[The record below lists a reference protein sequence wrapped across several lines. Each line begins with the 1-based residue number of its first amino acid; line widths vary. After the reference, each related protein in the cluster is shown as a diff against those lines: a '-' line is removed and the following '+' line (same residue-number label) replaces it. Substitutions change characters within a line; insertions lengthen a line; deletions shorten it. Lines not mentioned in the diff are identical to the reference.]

1 MAGIRQEG
9 DFRCTIERQAAW
21 GTPINT
27 APIGLNT
34 VDMKISLAGDEHK
47 VPVDRGI
54 RFDHEDDRYID
65 TAATIPVCTFSCP
78 ITTGMLKT
86 VLPGLLQNASNWT
99 VATGAV
105 DMFPQSPAN
114 LPTPR
119 AITGTS
125 GGYAYSIVRRSPTAS
140 QSERISDAVCRRLKL
155 SLHPTNNGGL
165 LWGEW
170 EFIGTT
176 YTHTLNLVPGDSPA
190 ITQDPLSATVRY
202 SWGDLDA
209 VTYAGGSSILTDFVS
224 FELDMSFGAK
234 FAGDTPRG
242 EVLFPRFEATL
253 NLTVGQ
259 NTSTQAC
266 EALSRATTISSG
278 TPILFRWGDGTL
290 SEAGEFNLTCFG
302 YVAPDGFDDTDR
314 AEGETHKVKFMLE
327 QGGTATEYPV
337 RFNYYTA

>member
-9 DFRCTIERQAAW
+9 DFRCTIERQAVW

-34 VDMKISLAGDEHK
+34 VDLKITHEGDRHMI
-47 VPVDRGI
+47 PVDRGI
-54 RFDHEDDRYID
+54 RFDYEDDRFVD
-65 TAATIPVCTFSCP
+65 TASTFPVCSFSCP

-105 DMFPQSPAN
+105 DMFPQVPAS

-140 QSERISDAVCRRLKL
+140 QSERISDAICRRLKI

-176 YTHTLNLVPGDSPA
+176 YTHTLNLVPGDSPS
-190 ITQDPLSATVRY
+190 ITQDSLAATVRY
-202 SWGDLDA
+202 SWGDLDD
-209 VTYAGGSSILTDFVS
+209 VLVDGGADLLTDFVS
-224 FELDMSFGAK
+224 FELDMTFGAK

-242 EVLFPRFEATL
+242 EVLFPRWESTFTG
-253 NLTVGQ
+253 VFGQ
-259 NTSTQAC
+259 NTQTQAY
-266 EALSRATTISSG
+266 EAYSRSQAISTG
-278 TPILFRWGDGTL
+278 RPIVIRWGDGTL
-290 SEAGEFNLTCFG
+290 SEAGEMNLTIFG
-302 YVAPDGFDDTDR
+302 NVESFDDSDR
-314 AEGETHKVKFMLE
+314 AEGETHTIVIKGE
-327 QGGTATEYPV
+327 QGGTSTEYPV